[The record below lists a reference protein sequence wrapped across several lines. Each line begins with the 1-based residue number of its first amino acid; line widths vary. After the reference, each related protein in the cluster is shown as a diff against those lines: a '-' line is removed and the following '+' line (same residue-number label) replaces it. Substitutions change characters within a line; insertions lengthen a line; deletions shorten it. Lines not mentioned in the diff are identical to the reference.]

1 MLKIIKHIKVQ
12 VPVSKKNTNKIF
24 HSHSPWSRSRQN
36 RAAAI
41 LAQNAYGTL
50 FFFYFSAGLSN
61 KSSVEILKGTVNQDF
76 YPPILFCWTN
86 PSRPLFDVF
95 LYFRIWLRFC
105 NDIRMTSSIFFNW
118 CAYCRRWSSRMVA
131 GGSPG
136 PRRGQAGPDRA
147 ASEAPTGSMV
157 AR

>member
-1 MLKIIKHIKVQ
+1 MLKIIIHIKVQ
-12 VPVSKKNTNKIF
+12 VPVSKKIQKNLSFSLPLEPEPPKSGGCNTSSKCLRYLI
-24 HSHSPWSRSRQN
+24 
-36 RAAAI
+36 
-41 LAQNAYGTL
+41 
-50 FFFYFSAGLSN
+50 FFYFSAGLSN